1 MSQQGCVIEAY
12 GVFKRFSRSD
22 GRIVLKDIRVH
33 VLYVQGWFSLWQ
45 YDGFAV
51 RARTS
56 LDAASHVGLRH

>member
-1 MSQQGCVIEAY
+1 MSQQGCVIEAD

-22 GRIVLKDIRVH
+22 GRIVLKDI
-33 VLYVQGWFSLWQ
+33 LYVQGWFSFWQ
-45 YDGFAV
+45 HDGFAV